1 MYGPIWG
8 VFHTRGMGLFWSFW
22 LYPMNF
28 PDSDHRLHRHQ
39 GAATLPPENLL
50 VRPEVRGLLE
60 PEWPQL
66 TSVGDFKQLGGGGFF
81 VAKIEVPRW
90 KFTNWP

>member
-1 MYGPIWG
+1 MILVLKLVVSNEFSRFRP
-8 VFHTRGMGLFWSFW
+8 SA
-22 LYPMNF
+22 
-28 PDSDHRLHRHQ
+28 SASHRHQ
-39 GAATLPPENLL
+39 GAAMLPPENLL

-66 TSVGDFKQLGGGGFF
+66 TTVGDFKQLDGGGFF

>member
-1 MYGPIWG
+1 MILVLKLVVSNEFSRFRP
-8 VFHTRGMGLFWSFW
+8 SA
-22 LYPMNF
+22 
-28 PDSDHRLHRHQ
+28 SASHRHQ

-66 TSVGDFKQLGGGGFF
+66 STVGDFKQLDGGGFF